1 MNIRP
6 TRDRVIVRRTEE
18 EKTTA
23 SGLIIPDS
31 ASEKPS
37 QGVVLAVGKGK
48 ITENGTLIKLDIE
61 VGDTV
66 VFGQYAGTEI
76 KSDGETLLVMSE
88 DDIVAVVEK

>member
-37 QGVVLAVGKGK
+37 QGVILAAGKGK
-48 ITENGTLIKLDIE
+48 VTNNGTVIELDVK

-76 KSDGETLLVMSE
+76 KANGESLLIMSE
-88 DDIVAVVEK
+88 DDIVAVVE

>member
-37 QGVVLAVGKGK
+37 QGVILAAGKGK
-48 ITENGTLIKLDIE
+48 VTNNGTVIELDVK

-76 KSDGETLLVMSE
+76 KSNGESLLIMSE
-88 DDIVAVVEK
+88 DDIVAVVE